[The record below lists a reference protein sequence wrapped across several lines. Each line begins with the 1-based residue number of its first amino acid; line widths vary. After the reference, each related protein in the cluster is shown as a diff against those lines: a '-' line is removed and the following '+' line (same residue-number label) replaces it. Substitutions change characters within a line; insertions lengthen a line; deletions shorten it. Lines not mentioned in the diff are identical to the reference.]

1 MGETNEECEER
12 VDTNTLSQCRVRQY
26 HECGQTRE
34 NVTCEGVLFTPP
46 VGCSRLPSAVNDL
59 ATTFFFKKKIMSSTS
74 FHSTATMRYWK
85 KKKTNATFG
94 IDDKGL
100 VQVALLQIRGGDGS

>member
-1 MGETNEECEER
+1 MDGMTR
-12 VDTNTLSQCRVRQY
+12 TNTLSQCRVRHC

-34 NVTCEGVLFTPP
+34 NVTCEDVLFTPP

-59 ATTFFFKKKIMSSTS
+59 ATTKKFRSSTS

-85 KKKTNATFG
+85 KKTTNAVFD
-94 IDDKGL
+94 IDKGEL
-100 VQVALLQIRGGDGS
+100 VQVALLQIHGGDGAYL